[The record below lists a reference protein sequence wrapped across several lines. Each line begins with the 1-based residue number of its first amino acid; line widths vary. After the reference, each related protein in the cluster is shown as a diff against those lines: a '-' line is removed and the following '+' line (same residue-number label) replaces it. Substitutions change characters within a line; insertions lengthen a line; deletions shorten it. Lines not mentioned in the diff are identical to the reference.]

1 MWHSSL
7 TEENKSDLERVQKSA
22 FKVLLGEKY
31 ETYENALMK
40 LDMETLESRRISL
53 CLAFAKKA
61 SKNPKC
67 KKMFPFNNKIHDMK
81 TRNGE
86 MYKVQHA
93 NTSRLKSSSI
103 IYMQNLLNEQQT
115 T

>member
-67 KKMFPFNNKIHDMK
+67 KKMSPFN
-81 TRNGE
+81 
-86 MYKVQHA
+86 
-93 NTSRLKSSSI
+93 
-103 IYMQNLLNEQQT
+103 
-115 T
+115 